1 MQFSNLQRLEN
12 LIRQIK
18 PPAWPGK
25 IDDQLAAKGKDI
37 FDRRPKDGGCGPGCH
52 REEKGEARLCNSD
65 TWKTPRQPVGTD
77 IREYRGLGRVGDT
90 GVLAGQIIPG
100 LPFATLKS
108 TDSVASVLKTSVAQ
122 SVIQA
127 PLKYGAFTFAPILA
141 ECLKNKEA
149 NPLGAIEFLAENTQD
164 ILRQGLGELYK
175 FPAASAHRIRI
186 PRLARRLGHG
196 PLSAQRF
203 RAHALGVVE
212 TAGGARLV
220 LQDRSR
226 L

>member
-1 MQFSNLQRLEN
+1 M
-12 LIRQIK
+12 
-18 PPAWPGK
+18 
-25 IDDQLAAKGKDI
+25 
-37 FDRRPKDGGCGPGCH
+37 
-52 REEKGEARLCNSD
+52 
-65 TWKTPRQPVGTD
+65 
-77 IREYRGLGRVGDT
+77 
-90 GVLAGQIIPG
+90 LAGQIIPG

-108 TDSVASVLKTSVAQ
+108 TDSLASVLKTSVAQ

-164 ILRQGLGELYK
+164 ILR
-175 FPAASAHRIRI
+175 
-186 PRLARRLGHG
+186 LARRLGHG